1 MTDLNVIP
9 KINEVQYDPTWGELF
24 GAAFRTENTVG
35 SLYQYIDN
43 TRWNAQRDG
52 TYDATPVTDD
62 EVNQA
67 VRDAGLHQY
76 VGHFTNIQT
85 RGDLS
90 NKIAHIRQQSED
102 RDTLDRGGWSGFG
115 AQLVAG
121 LLDVP
126 TLVPFGHAAR
136 LGRLGT
142 ETLKTTASKL
152 AITAALDAGVTEAAL
167 HATQDLRTSEES
179 AIAVGGSVLLTT
191 LVGTGAARWLSKR
204 HHEDLS
210 ARLEKELPKIADGR
224 AEIEVSEQF
233 QKASD
238 NTARAIRG
246 EKMVDDAIP
255 SSVGVEPDVPAGM
268 TRLYRAEDSN
278 AGTSSRES
286 AGSFFTTDRTRT
298 QEYGNNLY
306 YVDVPTADLAK
317 YAHPIRADE
326 HVLPSDVAA
335 RKSLLTTENPVSGRV
350 SDLNAMEAKASRA
363 LNMQFQ
369 DGVLS
374 TSSTQPLTRQQ
385 LQGIR
390 NVATQRGVD
399 RTELFVRENADG
411 SVEVRSFK
419 GGARAGSPSFTT
431 AKGSTYEIHADG
443 TTSRNKAARSD
454 VGHEG
459 DFGPKPR
466 TEKTVYVSPEDAQ
479 RLAGPDSASW
489 RVIDHGD
496 GTVSLATRNP
506 DGRWGISPDQR
517 NVKTYDKPAVGL
529 APIELWGKEAVY
541 GKDAYK
547 KIHLGNAIT
556 EVKSGADIPGDG
568 WVSLSKYKSAE
579 TRVKADDLSGKP
591 PDDPEL
597 RQGLPTTRWDGG
609 TKAADTNGA
618 ASVDGTGYASSG
630 GEMVARGRQDA
641 AGGQTPPPGGSGT
654 PPRSGG
660 PDEPPKAIGGAYA
673 PDLTPSQ
680 LAFADSGGTIA
691 ATRGLSRLFGGSPVL
706 ELMNSTSTQARRWV
720 MQVAE
725 LSARTKGAYEGGV
738 NPIAIQSRMA
748 EYDGMRAVMTRDFND
763 AYKGWRQGLDIMGRD
778 YENFSRQVS
787 QSIVRNNFDSPS
799 TDPNVAKAAKAVR
812 HVISTMYER
821 AVEQGLIRKDAWK
834 PGDVKDAFVD
844 FNAARAG
851 ATDTSSF
858 DPKDAVDAFLLT
870 LASPRQR
877 KTDADGKRANKM
889 TNENPN
895 VNRLTA
901 KDADVVADLARD
913 IERGVAVFADEGGDG
928 FFRETGQ
935 RLARG
940 GQTGQRGLDYNVAVK
955 FSFGPNGE
963 LGDNLIQQGGLI
975 NRRYTDRVHH
985 EREQFLRAEAMAD
998 IQDRDFAI
1006 RTARKENEA
1015 AIRKAREDAT
1025 ARGDNP
1031 DEAEKLVDLNPTA
1044 NGKLWH
1050 ELNIQNK
1057 RSRMFSAINHA
1068 KGSWEFIVYGT
1079 YRPGSAAAEG
1089 IRMVGAGVQRPLHT
1103 RNVKLSDQ
1111 VLLAKGW
1118 IDDDALGI
1126 ANHTVRQIAADVEIA
1141 RHFRRPMEKFT
1152 AAEHGFKNDEITQA
1166 KFKRPDAYWV
1176 DGADPTTVPDFGMRV
1191 PKAAIAK
1198 EFDDQLS
1205 KLPELPAFDAVRNR
1219 IKDERA
1225 MVLGGVDANGIYK
1238 PGLIDTTLGLL
1249 RGTHRPEVNGSRGA
1263 QDLVAVRNYIFA
1275 ARMGANLLTSVSD
1288 VSALVSRYG
1297 AGDLL
1302 SHYAHRSFG
1311 LVKSLADPEN
1321 LGKIAAEWQ
1330 LPQERVGAILSR
1342 EARAAGIATETD
1354 LMSRMSSQMDL
1365 LDPFVNAKAKDT
1377 TFRQSADWLA
1387 RTGSKAYFIN
1397 VWTNSIRRA
1406 AYGIYQ
1412 DRVIRMAMDRANVSK
1427 HERVW
1432 LNDLG
1437 IDDTLLDAIRY
1448 EVTANKGAVLDG
1460 GVWHIQ
1466 SDNWAN
1472 AGARSDFWAAAR
1484 KEVNNANVSPT
1495 ALDKPLGFTNPVV
1508 ATMMQFWS
1516 FSFGATMR
1524 ILGQNAQ
1531 RVINGTDGF
1540 NSDGARAILG
1550 IMASV
1555 GVGMG
1560 TFALHNYAST
1570 WRQRMN
1576 GTLDPKDELPDFNEN
1591 WRQWTLQGFSRSG
1604 VGGVFSQMGD
1614 VLDNVGFNPAYRVI
1628 RSFDEQPELTD
1639 PMKKYGRPN
1648 AVKNVFGPTAG
1659 LIEDMTSAA
1668 RGIANGSFYE
1678 NEDVKRSHA
1687 RAIQRNLPFVN
1698 AFYLKSLTKE
1708 LAEYL
1713 NDDVFKLPPDAR

>member
-35 SLYQYIDN
+35 SLYQYVEN
-43 TRWNAQRDG
+43 TRWNAQRNG

-67 VRDAGLHQY
+67 VRSAGLHQH
-76 VGHFTNIQT
+76 VGHFTEIQT
-85 RGDLS
+85 RGDLN

-102 RDTLDRGGWSGFG
+102 RDTLERGGWSGFG
-115 AQLVAG
+115 AQLTAG

-167 HATQDLRTSEES
+167 HATQDLRTLEES

-191 LVGTGAARWLSKR
+191 LVGTGAARYLSKR

-210 ARLEKELPKIADGR
+210 ARIEKELPKIADGR
-224 AEIEVSEQF
+224 AEIEVAENF
-233 QKASD
+233 QKAGD

-246 EKMVDDAIP
+246 ERLQ
-255 SSVGVEPDVPAGM
+255 SVEPAQGADTPLSRVSDYMKSQGVEPQDLVPQFDGDM
-268 TRLYRAEDSN
+268 
-278 AGTSSRES
+278 
-286 AGSFFTTDRTRT
+286 
-298 QEYGNNLY
+298 
-306 YVDVPTADLAK
+306 
-317 YAHPIRADE
+317 
-326 HVLPSDVAA
+326 
-335 RKSLLTTENPVSGRV
+335 
-350 SDLNAMEAKASRA
+350 RA
-363 LNMQFQ
+363 LVIAPNGKLFDLTDKFGGHEKFTLSLDSGLKVDAGDFLQVSAYRNER
-369 DGVLS
+369 GVIEFA
-374 TSSTQPLTRQQ
+374 TSSTEPLTAKQ
-385 LQGIR
+385 LAGIR
-390 NVATQRGVD
+390 NLAKSYGVD
-399 RTELFVRENADG
+399 RSELWVKEHSIGIVSVNTHLTPDAAKADG
-411 SVEVRSFK
+411 W
-419 GGARAGSPSFTT
+419 A
-431 AKGSTYEIHADG
+431 
-443 TTSRNKAARSD
+443 
-454 VGHEG
+454 
-459 DFGPKPR
+459 
-466 TEKTVYVSPEDAQ
+466 
-479 RLAGPDSASW
+479 
-489 RVIDHGD
+489 
-496 GTVSLATRNP
+496 
-506 DGRWGISPDQR
+506 
-517 NVKTYDKPAVGL
+517 
-529 APIELWGKEAVY
+529 
-541 GKDAYK
+541 
-547 KIHLGNAIT
+547 
-556 EVKSGADIPGDG
+556 
-568 WVSLSKYKSAE
+568 SLSRYKSAE
-579 TRVKADDLSGKP
+579 ARAREAEKSGKP

-597 RQGLPTTRWDGG
+597 RQGLPTTRWDGVANDSASRGAPNTDMEPWKALPSPAPG
-609 TKAADTNGA
+609 TVRFYHGGPNPNG
-618 ASVDGTGYASSG
+618 VDGPRWVTTDPVYARDYRGDGSRLYYIDIPENSPLLRDATDVSG
-630 GEMVARGRQDA
+630 TNAPRIFAAFEVPEDLARRSMREVKPGWVLGQSDGAPTSGPVARTDSTTGGA
-641 AGGQTPPPGGSGT
+641 TGGGAGGGGKPPGGGQTPPG
-654 PPRSGG
+654 
-660 PDEPPKAIGGAYA
+660 DPPKALEGPYA
-673 PDLTPSQ
+673 PEMTPSQ
-680 LAFADSGGTIA
+680 MAFAESGGAIA

-706 ELMNSTSTQARRWV
+706 EMMSSTSTQARRWI

-725 LSARTKGAYEGGV
+725 LSGRTKGAYEGAV

-799 TDPNVAKAAKAVR
+799 TDPHVAKAAKAVR

-844 FNAARAG
+844 FNAARSA
-851 ATDTSSF
+851 AEDTSSF
-858 DPKDAVDAFLLT
+858 DPKDAVDAFLLA

-877 KTDADGKRANKM
+877 KSDADGKRANKM

-1057 RSRMFSAINHA
+1057 RSRMFSSINHA

-1089 IRMVGAGVQRPLHT
+1089 ARMVGAGVQRPLHT

-1141 RHFRRPMEKFT
+1141 RHFRRQMEKFT

-1198 EFDDQLS
+1198 EFDDQLA
-1205 KLPELPAFDAVRNR
+1205 KLPELPAFDAARNK

-1238 PGLIDTTLGLL
+1238 PGLMDTTLELL
-1249 RGTHRPEVNGSRGA
+1249 RGTHKPEVNGSRVA
-1263 QDLVAVRNYIFA
+1263 QNLVATRSYIFA
-1275 ARMGANLLTSVSD
+1275 ARMGANLVTSIND
-1288 VSALVSRYG
+1288 ISALISRYG

-1302 SHYAHRSFG
+1302 SHYAHRSAG
-1311 LVKSLADPEN
+1311 LAKSLADPEN
-1321 LGKIAAEWQ
+1321 LGKIATEWQ
-1330 LPQERVGAILSR
+1330 LPQDRVGAILAR

-1354 LMSRMSSQMDL
+1354 LMSRMASQMDL
-1365 LDPFVNAKAKDT
+1365 MDPFTNAKAKDT
-1377 TFRQSADWLA
+1377 AFRQGADWLA

-1397 VWTNSIRRA
+1397 VWTNSVRRA

-1412 DRVIRMAMDRANVSK
+1412 DRVIRMAMDRTSINK

-1437 IDDTLLDAIRY
+1437 IDDTVLDAVRF
-1448 EVTANKGAVLDG
+1448 EVTANKGAVFDG
-1460 GVWHIQ
+1460 GVWHVQ
-1466 SDNWAN
+1466 TDNWVN
-1472 AGARSDFWAAAR
+1472 AGVRSDFWAAAR
-1484 KEVNNANVSPT
+1484 KDVNNANVSPT
-1495 ALDKPLGFTNPVV
+1495 ALDKPLGFTNPVL

-1540 NSDGARAILG
+1540 NSDGARAMLG
-1550 IMASV
+1550 LVAAV

-1576 GTLDPKDELPDFNEN
+1576 GTLDPKDELPDFGEN

-1614 VLDNVGFNPAYRVI
+1614 VLDNVGLNPAYRAI
-1628 RSFDEQPELTD
+1628 RSLDEQPELTD

-1659 LIEDMTSAA
+1659 LIDDVTGAV
-1668 RGIANGSFYE
+1668 RGIANGAFYE
-1678 NEDVKRSHA
+1678 NEDVKRSNV